1 MKKNN
6 VVKVFFISLLKSIL
20 FIIILLVTGFASYK
34 ISYTILSDNGG
45 NIGTSKG
52 DIADIIEDA
61 QTDEVS
67 RNLIYVCNDDR
78 ITNLM
83 LEICNTKTNNMDYIT
98 IPVRT
103 EYTIPT
109 TMYQKLCTVNQEI
122 PQIIQIGRIKTYFA
136 NNDDAFGYGELIIE
150 KMLGIKISYYTV
162 LDQETYKSHYA
173 RKRVRVRFKP
183 EEGTVTATPAPD
195 GTVPEVQYIRVPQR
209 ISVASSTY
217 INQLRDINGDQEKIA
232 EYIKEQ
238 YERVESNLTVYN
250 KIGYIECYEKMN
262 VDYFHYWGIPGI
274 YNGKV
279 FSVDTKAAKSFLN
292 KLADNTASYTEP
304 QENSSVSAVSK
315 NKNRNKNSKVK
326 SSKGLNIIVLNGS
339 RINGLAS
346 ATQTKLNDDGFSVKQ
361 IGDYTDET
369 LTHTRIIV
377 KEDGIGNDLAGY
389 FTDPEIVTGN
399 VQEGFDIEIILGT
412 ADAN

>member
-67 RNLIYVCNDDR
+67 RNLIYVCNGDR
-78 ITNLM
+78 IINLM
-83 LEICNTKTNNMDYIT
+83 LEICNTKTNNMDYVT

-122 PQIIQIGRIKTYFA
+122 PQIIRIGRIKTYFA

-173 RKRVRVRFKP
+173 KKRVRVRFKP
-183 EEGTVTATPAPD
+183 EEGTVTATPGPD

-209 ISVASSTY
+209 ILVASSTY
-217 INQLRDINGDQEKIA
+217 TNQLKDINGDQEKIA

-304 QENSSVSAVSK
+304 QEDSSVSAVSRNK
-315 NKNRNKNSKVK
+315 NKNNKVK

-339 RINGLAS
+339 KINGLAS
-346 ATQTKLNDDGFSVKQ
+346 ATQTKLNAGGFSVNQ

-377 KEDGIGNDLAGY
+377 KENGIGNDLAGY
-389 FTDPEIVTGN
+389 FTDPEIVTGD

>member
-67 RNLIYVCNDDR
+67 RNLIYVYNGDR

-83 LEICNTKTNNMDYIT
+83 LEICNTKTNNMDYVT

-122 PQIIQIGRIKTYFA
+122 PQIIRIGRIKTYFA
-136 NNDDAFGYGELIIE
+136 NSDDAFGYGELIIE

-162 LDQETYKSHYA
+162 LDQETYNSHYT

-183 EEGTVTATPAPD
+183 GQDTITATPGPD
-195 GTVPEVQYIRVPQR
+195 GIVPQVQYIRVPQR
-209 ISVASSTY
+209 ISVASNTY
-217 INQLRDINGDQEKIA
+217 VNQLKDISGDQEKIA

-262 VDYFHYWGIPGI
+262 VDYFHYWGVPGT
-274 YNGKV
+274 YNGKI

-292 KLADNTASYTEP
+292 KLADNTTAYTEP
-304 QENSSVSAVSK
+304 QESSAVTK
-315 NKNRNKNSKVK
+315 NGNKAKNKNSKTK

-346 ATQTKLNDDGFSVKQ
+346 ATQTKLNADGFSVNQ

-389 FTDPEIVTGN
+389 FTDPEIVTGD

>member
-20 FIIILLVTGFASYK
+20 FIIILLLTGFASYK

-83 LEICNTKTNNMDYIT
+83 LEICNTKTNNMDYVT

-122 PQIIQIGRIKTYFA
+122 PQIIRIGRIKTYFA
-136 NNDDAFGYGELIIE
+136 NSDEAFGYGELIIE

-162 LDQETYKSHYA
+162 LDQETYKSHYTS
-173 RKRVRVRFKP
+173 KRVGVRFKP
-183 EEGTVTATPAPD
+183 SGTATATPGPD
-195 GTVPEVQYIRVPQR
+195 GSVPEVQYIRTPQR
-209 ISVASSTY
+209 ISVASNTY
-217 INQLRDINGDQEKIA
+217 INQLKDISGSQEKIA

-238 YERVESNLTVYN
+238 YEGVESNLTVYN

-262 VDYFHYWGIPGI
+262 VDYFHYWGIPGT
-274 YNGKV
+274 YDGKV

-292 KLADNTASYTEP
+292 KLANNTISYTAP
-304 QENSSVSAVSK
+304 QESRTVSK
-315 NKNRNKNSKVK
+315 NNNRKAK
-326 SSKGLNIIVLNGS
+326 SSKSSSIIVLNGS
-339 RINGLAS
+339 RISGLAA
-346 ATQTKLNDDGFSVKQ
+346 ATQERLNADGFSVNQ

-369 LTHTRIIV
+369 LTRTRIIV
-377 KEDGIGNDLAGY
+377 KENGTGNDLAGY
-389 FTDPEIVTGN
+389 FADPEIVTGD
-399 VQEGFDIEIILGT
+399 VREGFDIEIIIGT

>member
-122 PQIIQIGRIKTYFA
+122 PQIIRIGRIKTYFA

-217 INQLRDINGDQEKIA
+217 INQLKDINGDQEKIA

-262 VDYFHYWGIPGI
+262 VDYFHYWGIPGM

-315 NKNRNKNSKVK
+315 NKNRNKNSKAK

-361 IGDYTDET
+361 IGDYTAET